1 MWSSE
6 TLATLVSMISI
17 RVGSITVTATIH
29 LLSPIAPTALPKR
42 FPPFMSLRE
51 EHRGDDGHPD
61 PQDMAGVFSLR
72 EDDLDRDPLDD
83 LDVVPRRVLRREEGE
98 GGAGPRHD
106 AVHRPAERL
115 SGIGVHVDL

>member
-42 FPPFMSLRE
+42 FPPFMSLPH
-51 EHRGDDGHPD
+51 EHRGGDGHPD
-61 PQDMAGVFSLR
+61 PQDMAGVLAPG
-72 EDDLDRDPLDD
+72 EDDLDGDALDD
-83 LDVVPRRVLRREEGE
+83 LDVVPGRVFRREERE

-106 AVHRPAERL
+106 ALHRPAEGL
-115 SGIGVHVDL
+115 SGIGVHV